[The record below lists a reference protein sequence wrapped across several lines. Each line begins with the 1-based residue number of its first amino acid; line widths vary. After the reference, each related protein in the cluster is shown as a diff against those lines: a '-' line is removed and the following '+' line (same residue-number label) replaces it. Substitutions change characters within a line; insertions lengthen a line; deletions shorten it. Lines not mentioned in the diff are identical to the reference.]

1 MKVAL
6 VHDHLN
12 QAGGAERVLEQLHR
26 LFPDAPIYTAILDR
40 ETLWPGLRDADF
52 RVSWMQHLPGIFRHY
67 RAYLPF
73 YPAAIQGFDLR
84 EYDLVISSSSSFAK
98 AAVLRSD
105 ACHICYCHTPM
116 RFVWDY
122 NRYVEREEFGLIA
135 ASLLPLF
142 IRLLKRW
149 DMRTANR
156 VQLFIANSTAV
167 ADRIAQYYGRAS
179 EIIFPPV
186 GVERLTPSAEIDDY
200 YLVVSRIVPYKRL
213 DLAVAACTALGRR
226 LIVVGEGPGRHAL
239 ERAAGPT
246 VEFLGHRPD
255 TEVAALYA
263 RCRGLLFPGVED
275 FGITPLEA
283 NAAGRPVIAYAGGG
297 VLDTVVD
304 GKTGVLFHEQ
314 TAQGLQDAMRRS
326 ETIEWRPDVLRTHA
340 ESFNEAAF
348 LSHMSAVVDRALR
361 VSRRAATPRPSVA
374 AAMPQLVDG

>member
-1 MKVAL
+1 MTVAL

-40 ETLWPGLRDADF
+40 DTLWPGLRDADF
-52 RVSWMQHLPGIFRHY
+52 RVSWMQRLPGIMRHY

-73 YPAAIQGFDLR
+73 YPLAIQGFDLR
-84 EYDLVISSSSSFAK
+84 AYDLVISSSSSFAK
-98 AAVLRSD
+98 AAVLRPD

-122 NRYVEREEFGLIA
+122 NRYVEREEFGWISA
-135 ASLLPLF
+135 GLLPLF
-142 IRLLKRW
+142 IRMLKRW

-167 ADRIAQYYGRAS
+167 ADRIARYYGRSS

-186 GVERLTPSAEIDDY
+186 GVERLTPADHIDDY
-200 YLVVSRIVPYKRL
+200 YLIVSRLVPYKRL
-213 DLAVAACTALGRR
+213 DLAVSACTALGRR
-226 LIVVGEGPGRHAL
+226 LLVVGEGPGRHAL
-239 ERAAGPT
+239 ERLAGPT

-255 TEVAALYA
+255 AEVADLYA

-297 VLDTVVD
+297 ALDTVID
-304 GKTGVLFHEQ
+304 GETGVLFHEQ
-314 TAQGLQDAMRRS
+314 TVAGLQDAMRRS
-326 ETIEWRPDVLRTHA
+326 ETLSWRPDVLRRHA
-340 ESFNEAAF
+340 ERFNEAAF
-348 LSHMSAVVDRALR
+348 LSRMSSVVERALR
-361 VSRRAATPRPSVA
+361 INRRATARTPVVA
-374 AAMPQLVDG
+374 HPQLVEG